1 MYRGTTPT
9 MAFTL
14 PFDASEL
21 DKINIAFSQ
30 NGNVVFDRGLDGCT
44 IKGNE
49 VIIVLTEEETLLL
62 DDKVHVE
69 VQFRAGIG
77 GQRMASRIFT
87 LDVERILKDG
97 ALT

>member
-1 MYRGTTPT
+1 MYKGTTPT
-9 MAFTL
+9 MAFKL

-44 IKGNE
+44 IDGKE
-49 VIIVLTEEETLLL
+49 VIIVLTEAETLLL
-62 DDKVHVE
+62 DDKVSVE
-69 VQFRAGIG
+69 IQLRAGIG
-77 GQRMASRIFT
+77 EQRMASRIFT
-87 LDVERILKDG
+87 LDVGKILKDG